1 LPTGDPFGPIAFRVM
16 SILDHAAAA
25 VRTGRTRLLVDPQGA
40 DLEAA
45 RVCEADVFD
54 HRYGDGREVMDDWF
68 ASHEDVSVFVS
79 LVDDDGCILPGRAGL
94 KVDQS
99 LVEDWGVDPDDLFD
113 AVGLDRATTWE
124 IASISVRP
132 RPDGVGLVWTA
143 ALLHGLMQLTGA
155 NGATAVVAV
164 LDEGA
169 RTLLSRLG
177 VDVEAFPGCRP
188 QQYCGSPASTPV
200 YTVLER
206 MRAHQRAS
214 APEGY
219 RLVTLGAGLQ
229 GVDVPDAAGFVLHDR
244 VLDLRAE
251 RVGAQRL
258 SR

>member
-1 LPTGDPFGPIAFRVM
+1 M
-16 SILDHAAAA
+16 SILDHTAAA

-54 HRYGDGREVMDDWF
+54 HRYGDGREIMDDWF
-68 ASHEDVSVFVS
+68 ASHEDTSVFVS
-79 LVDDDGCILPGRAGL
+79 LVDDDGYAVAAARCILPGPAGL

-99 LVEDWGVDPDDLFD
+99 LVEDWEVDPDTLLD

-200 YTVLER
+200 YTVLEQ
-206 MRAHQRAS
+206 MRAQQRET

-229 GVDVPDAAGFVLHDR
+229 GVDVPDDDGFVLHHR

-251 RVGAQRL
+251 RVGAQRFA
-258 SR
+258 S